1 MDIKDRVMGD
11 QPNSFLHKIA
21 SIVPGYQG
29 YVDRERRR
37 DADKLL
43 RMHLAR
49 QYSEQ
54 RDRLTRV
61 QQALLRARKL
71 DQIDDVER
79 LAGLLQ
85 RFIDR
90 LSTATYGYAGLFA
103 PVKVEAE
110 DLDQLYAFDMALASG
125 IEEVSSAISG
135 IESSTSDAEELPTSV
150 SRLESVLDGLNRR
163 LNERS
168 DLLTSG
174 RRLEPGSYQSL
185 VSTFDKPE
193 TSESLPSYPGMAP
206 TAQETAAGAGFSGAG
221 FSGAGEVARYP
232 EGGLGYGSESG
243 AGAMSQGE
251 PTHNLNS
258 TAPQSPA
265 PGISSLTESN
275 QGFAEQSSAMEMS
288 GGGPS
293 EIPLGGSAGT
303 GVETASSPATAPGA
317 PGGDL
322 VEGLGMANSMGDV
335 DSPAPS
341 PEKN

>member
-21 SIVPGYQG
+21 SIVPGYKG

-43 RMHLAR
+43 RTHLAR

-54 RDRLTRV
+54 RERLTRV
-61 QQALLRARKL
+61 QQALLRSRKL

-90 LSTATYGYAGLFA
+90 LSTATYGYTGLFD

-135 IESSTSDAEELPTSV
+135 VESSTDDAEELPTSV

-174 RRLEPGSYQSL
+174 RRLEQNSYQSL
-185 VSTFDKPE
+185 VSNLERPE
-193 TSESLPSYPGMAP
+193 TSEVLPGYPGMAP
-206 TAQETAAGAGFSGAG
+206 TAQETAAGAGFPGY
-221 FSGAGEVARYP
+221 GESARYP
-232 EGGLGYGSESG
+232 EGGLGAGSG
-243 AGAMSQGE
+243 AGPMSEGQ
-251 PTHNLNS
+251 PTYNLNS
-258 TAPQSPA
+258 SMPQSPA
-265 PGISSLTESN
+265 PGISSLTEGN
-275 QGFAEQSSAMEMS
+275 QGFSEQSSAMEMS

-322 VEGLGMANSMGDV
+322 VEGLGMANSMGGV
-335 DSPAPS
+335 DTPAPS
-341 PEKN
+341 PERN